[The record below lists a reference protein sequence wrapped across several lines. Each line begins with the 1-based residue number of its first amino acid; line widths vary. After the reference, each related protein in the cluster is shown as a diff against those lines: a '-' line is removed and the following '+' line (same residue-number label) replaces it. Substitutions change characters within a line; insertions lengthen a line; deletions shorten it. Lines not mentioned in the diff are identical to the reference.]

1 MGFMDAIASENL
13 TLALIAGFCWMLG
26 VAILLICRQWE
37 LRLAGVSCVFAGT
50 MAAVLPALSVLGYA

>member
-1 MGFMDAIASENL
+1 MGFIDAIASQNL

-26 VAILLICRQWE
+26 VEIVLICAQWE

-50 MAAVLPALSVLGYA
+50 MAAILPVLAALGYA